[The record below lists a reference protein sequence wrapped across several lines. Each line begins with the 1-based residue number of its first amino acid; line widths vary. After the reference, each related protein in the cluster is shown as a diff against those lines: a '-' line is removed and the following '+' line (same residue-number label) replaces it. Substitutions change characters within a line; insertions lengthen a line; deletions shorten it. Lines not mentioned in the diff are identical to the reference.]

1 MVSRTLS
8 RARGSEA
15 GREVG
20 LRPADAASADR
31 VRDVVPFVGL
41 GRQHAALG
49 RELRQAFERVI
60 DSDGFILGPDVE
72 AFEREFAQY
81 CGARECVGVA
91 SGTAALTLALTAA
104 GIGPGDEVVVPAHT
118 FIATALGVIHAGA
131 TPVFCDVERDTGLI
145 DPRGID
151 AVLGPRTAAVIA
163 VHLYGQAC
171 DMDEVGALA
180 RRHGLFVLEDA
191 AQAHGARCNGRRVGS
206 LGDAAAFSF
215 YPSKN
220 LGALGDGGAV
230 CTSDSALAE
239 RVRQLRDLG
248 QRRKGEHVVVGYNA
262 RLDGL
267 QAALLRVKLA
277 HLDGWNA
284 ARRAHA
290 ARLREGL
297 PRELVALG
305 ERVQTTCVYH
315 LFPVRHSARD
325 RLAQLL
331 RADGV
336 SVGLHYTPAVHR
348 HPALAG
354 LPASARPIE
363 LPESEAW
370 AREEL
375 SLPMFAELRQ
385 GELERTI
392 AACAAACE
400 TLPSASRGPVAPGGS
415 ADG

>member
-1 MVSRTLS
+1 MTSRTLS
-8 RARGSEA
+8 HARRGASDRPVGQRPPQA
-15 GREVG
+15 AMGGRR
-20 LRPADAASADR
+20 RP
-31 VRDVVPFVGL
+31 VVPFVGL
-41 GRQHAALG
+41 ARQHEALG
-49 RELRQAFERVI
+49 EELREAFERVVG
-60 DSDGFILGPDVE
+60 SDGFILGPEVE
-72 AFEREFAQY
+72 AFEREFADY
-81 CGARECVGVA
+81 CAARECVGVA
-91 SGTAALTLALTAA
+91 SGTAALALALTAA

-118 FIATALGVIHAGA
+118 FIASALGVLHAGA
-131 TPVFCDVERDTGLI
+131 TPVFCDVQRDTGLI

-171 DMDEVGALA
+171 DMGAVNAVA

-191 AQAHGARCNGRRVGS
+191 AQAHGASCNGQPAGS

-248 QRRKGEHVVVGYNA
+248 QRRKGEHVVIGYNA

-267 QAALLRVKLA
+267 QAALLRVKLP
-277 HLDGWNA
+277 HLEGWNA

-297 PRELVALG
+297 PPELAALG
-305 ERVQTTCVYH
+305 ERAQTPCVYH
-315 LFPVRHSARD
+315 LFPVRHAARD
-325 RLAQLL
+325 RLAELL

-336 SVGLHYTPAVHR
+336 SVGLHYTPAVPR

-354 LPASARPIE
+354 LPAGARPVE
-363 LPESEAW
+363 LPQAEAW
-370 AREEL
+370 AGEEL
-375 SLPMFAELRQ
+375 SLPMFAELKEA
-385 GELERTI
+385 ELERTI

-400 TLPSASRGPVAPGGS
+400 KLGRASGGF
-415 ADG
+415 ADA